1 MEIRKPAFTED
12 GRIDCDIKHPIFGW
26 IPFTASKDDPE
37 ELGRKVFAAA
47 LAMGPAA
54 HVPEPEPDPLE
65 AERAGMIVSRFQAK
79 AALYQAGILG
89 QIEELL
95 NSSENFIHRLAWQ
108 EAVEFRRDSPTIQ
121 FLSEEMG
128 LSPEALD
135 DLFRAAMTIRA

>member
-1 MEIRKPAFTED
+1 MLKFLNAERTLISQSDED
-12 GRIDCDIKHPIFGW
+12 GAKVVVVEKGDPRFDELAAMH
-26 IPFTASKDDPE
+26 PE
-37 ELGRKVFAAA
+37 EY
-47 LAMGPAA
+47 
-54 HVPEPEPDPLE
+54 VPEPEPDPLE

-108 EAVEFRRDSPTIQ
+108 EAVEFRRDSPTINFLAQ
-121 FLSEEMG
+121 FAGLSE
-128 LSPEALD
+128 EALD